1 MDSIKEVTVMDNEKL
16 NVNELNLEEME
27 EVNGG
32 KGGSKRHVKAVSG
45 DTYVRKHPDRDAG
58 EIGVLY
64 QGDSTPY
71 LGEKAW
77 DDRPVIWYKV
87 KFEGRT
93 GWVSSK
99 YTKLV
104 D

>member
-1 MDSIKEVTVMDNEKL
+1 MDNNENL

-27 EVNGG
+27 EVSGG
-32 KGGSKRHVKAVSG
+32 KHGSKKRVKAVSG
-45 DTYVRKHPDRDAG
+45 DTYVRKYPDRDAE

-64 QGDSTPY
+64 KGDSVPY
-71 LGEKAW
+71 LNEKEW
-77 DDRPVIWYKV
+77 DDRPVLWYRV
-87 KFEGRT
+87 KMNGRK

-104 D
+104 TVD